1 MTNQSKDVSDKDRQA
16 IIRAATDYIASWLD
30 GDEER
35 MRRSLHPQLAKRS
48 VGAGALS
55 DLPLDTIGT
64 TETVEATGKGYG
76 RKYRPG
82 HEITVLDTYGEIATV
97 KIVSV
102 ASTDYLHIARFG
114 DRWLIVNVLWQRR
127 ADERA
132 TI

>member
-1 MTNQSKDVSDKDRQA
+1 MNQSTGASDEDLKA
-16 IIRAATDYIASWLD
+16 IIRTATDYIASWLD

-35 MRRSLHPQLAKRS
+35 MRRSLHPLLAKRS
-48 VGAGALS
+48 VGAGPTG
-55 DLPLDTIGT
+55 DLPLDTIGA
-64 TETVEATGKGYG
+64 TEMAEATGKGNG

-97 KIVSV
+97 KV
-102 ASTDYLHIARFG
+102 ASMPYIDYLHVARFG

-127 ADERA
+127 SEERP

>member
-1 MTNQSKDVSDKDRQA
+1 MNQSTGVSDEDRKA
-16 IIRAATDYIASWLD
+16 IIGAATDYIASWID

-48 VGAGALS
+48 VGAGPAS
-55 DLPLDTIGT
+55 DLPLDTIGAA
-64 TETVEATGKGYG
+64 EMVEATGKGYG

-82 HEITVLDTYGEIATV
+82 HEITILDSYGEIATV
-97 KIVSV
+97 KV
-102 ASTDYLHIARFG
+102 ASVPYIDYLHMARFG

-127 ADERA
+127 SEERP

>member
-1 MTNQSKDVSDKDRQA
+1 MDQSAGPSDEDRKA
-16 IIRAATDYIASWLD
+16 IIRAATDYIASWLE

-48 VGAGALS
+48 VGAGAS
-55 DLPLDTIGT
+55 NDLPLDTIGT
-64 TETVEATGKGYG
+64 TEMVKATGKGHG

-97 KIVSV
+97 KVTSV
-102 ASTDYLHIARFG
+102 PYIDYLHLARFG

-127 ADERA
+127 ADKPGG
-132 TI
+132 